1 MRLFIPLIAALAC
14 SAAQAQDTA
23 PAQPL
28 AQAEDH
34 FLDFLDA
41 ESAVDVINSGLAAE
55 YEGRDR
61 AAWETERKAHYDRLT
76 AALKALDET
85 RLPPADTAALAA
97 IRVTLAD
104 HADPSAATA
113 NDPAAPTCADV
124 SRSDLDYARLRAA
137 LVSCFRQLGNNL
149 AFEGRVIDRGTALQ
163 LLHEIEE
170 PERRMLLFDA
180 FNPLWDALNAG
191 NTPESPWRRMIRMAA
206 EEAAKEGSQID
217 AAARALG
224 MTTPQVEQW
233 LVQILEAWRDANPKR
248 MVEPWDYRYRIG
260 KANRQLA
267 KQLPREQLLPLNKR
281 FYADLGADLDGLNV
295 LFDLEERKDKSPLAY
310 SDFLKRGRATATG
323 WQRPRARIVGRYP
336 EGGLFSIN
344 ELVHENGHAVHVS
357 AIETRPAF
365 MDWPDTIF
373 TEAFADVPS
382 WSVYERAWQKKYLGA
397 ATSQK
402 DSLRALHGLTTLDVA
417 WSLFELRMLRDPAQD
432 PNRLW
437 TEITSEYLRILPHP
451 EVPWWAMRVQLASQP
466 GYMVNY
472 GLGAVLTAEIRARAR
487 AEIGDFDAGNPG
499 WYGWLSERLLKYG
512 SERDTRSLMQDLLG
526 RPLSPAAVLAEIHR
540 IR

>member
-1 MRLFIPLIAALAC
+1 MRLFIPLVAALAFG
-14 SAAQAQDTA
+14 AAQAHDAT

-28 AQAEDH
+28 AQAEAH

-41 ESAVDVINSGLAAE
+41 DSAVDIINSGLVTE

-61 AAWETERKAHYDRLT
+61 TAWEAERRAQYDRLT
-76 AALKALDET
+76 AALKTLDEAA
-85 RLPPADTAALAA
+85 LSPADTAALAA

-113 NDPAAPTCADV
+113 NDPAAPKCADA
-124 SRSDLDYARLRAA
+124 SRTDLDYARLRAA
-137 LVSCFRQLGNNL
+137 LVGCFRELGNNL

-163 LLHEIEE
+163 LLHQIEE

-180 FNPLWDALNAG
+180 FNPLWEALNAG
-191 NTPESPWRRMIRMAA
+191 NRPDSPWRRMIRMAA

-217 AAARALG
+217 AAAKAIG
-224 MTTPQVEQW
+224 VTTADVEGW

-260 KANRQLA
+260 KANRALA
-267 KQLPREQLLPLNKR
+267 KALTADQLLPINKR

-295 LFDLEERKDKSPLAY
+295 LFDLAERKDKSPLAY
-310 SDFLKRGRATATG
+310 SDFLKRGRATETG

-336 EGGLFSIN
+336 LGGLFSIN

-357 AIETRPAF
+357 AIHSRPAF

-382 WSVYERAWQKKYLGA
+382 WSVYEKAWQQKYLGTTA
-397 ATSQK
+397 SQK
-402 DSLRALHGLTTLDVA
+402 ESLRLLHGLTALDVA

-437 TEITSEYLRILPHP
+437 TEITGEYLRILPHP
-451 EVPWWAMRVQLASQP
+451 EIPWWAMRVQLASRP

-472 GLGAVLTAEIRARAR
+472 GLGAVLTAEIRHKT
-487 AEIGDFDAGNPG
+487 AEAIGPFDTGNAD
-499 WYGWLSERLLKYG
+499 WYGWLSERLLKHG
-512 SERDTRSLMQDLLG
+512 SERDTRSLMQDFLG
-526 RPLSPAAVLAEIHR
+526 RPLSPAAVLAEIRR

>member
-1 MRLFIPLIAALAC
+1 MRLFIPLVAALAFG
-14 SAAQAQDTA
+14 AAQAHDAT

-28 AQAEDH
+28 AQAEAH

-41 ESAVDVINSGLAAE
+41 DSAVDIINSGLVTE

-61 AAWETERKAHYDRLT
+61 TAWEAERRAQYDRLT
-76 AALKALDET
+76 AALKTLDEAA
-85 RLPPADTAALAA
+85 LSPADTAALAA
-97 IRVTLAD
+97 IRTTLAD
-104 HADPSAATA
+104 HANPSAATA
-113 NDPAAPTCADV
+113 NDPAAPKCADA
-124 SRSDLDYARLRAA
+124 SRTDLDYARLRAA
-137 LVSCFRQLGNNL
+137 LVGCFRELGNNL

-163 LLHEIEE
+163 LLHQIEE

-180 FNPLWDALNAG
+180 FNPLWEALNAG
-191 NTPESPWRRMIRMAA
+191 NRPDSPWRRMIRMAA

-217 AAARALG
+217 AAAKAIG
-224 MTTPQVEQW
+224 VTTADVEGW

-260 KANRQLA
+260 KANRALA
-267 KQLPREQLLPLNKR
+267 KALTADQLLPINKR
-281 FYADLGADLDGLNV
+281 FYADLGADLDALNV
-295 LFDLEERKDKSPLAY
+295 LFDLAERKDKSPLAY
-310 SDFLKRGRATATG
+310 SDFLKRGRATETG

-336 EGGLFSIN
+336 LGGLFSIN

-357 AIETRPAF
+357 AIHSRPAF

-382 WSVYERAWQKKYLGA
+382 WSVYEKAWQQKYLGTTA
-397 ATSQK
+397 SQK
-402 DSLRALHGLTTLDVA
+402 ESLRLLHGLTALDVA

-437 TEITSEYLRILPHP
+437 TEITGEYLRILPHP
-451 EVPWWAMRVQLASQP
+451 EIPWWAMRVQLASRP

-472 GLGAVLTAEIRARAR
+472 GLGAVLTAEIRHKT
-487 AEIGDFDAGNPG
+487 AEAIGPFDTGNAD
-499 WYGWLSERLLKYG
+499 WYGWLSERLLKHG
-512 SERDTRSLMQDLLG
+512 SERDTRSLMQDFLG
-526 RPLSPAAVLAEIHR
+526 RPLSPAAVLAEIRR

>member
-1 MRLFIPLIAALAC
+1 MRPLFLIAALAC
-14 SAAQAQDTA
+14 TGASAAEG
-23 PAQPL
+23 PL
-28 AQAEDH
+28 AAAEGP

-41 ESAVDVINSGLAAE
+41 DSAVDIINSGLVTE
-55 YEGRDR
+55 FEGHDR
-61 AAWETERKAHYDRLT
+61 TAWEGERKAHYGALA
-76 AALKALDET
+76 AALAALDEAT
-85 RLPPADTAALAA
+85 LTPEDRAALAA
-97 IRVTLAD
+97 IRTTLAD
-104 HADPSAATA
+104 HAEPGAATA
-113 NDPAAPTCADV
+113 SEPDAPACADAH
-124 SRSDLDYARLRAA
+124 RKDLDYAALRAA
-137 LVSCFRQLGNNL
+137 LVGCFREHGNNM

-170 PERRMLLFDA
+170 PERRMLLFGA
-180 FNPLWDALNAG
+180 FSPLWDALNAG
-191 NTPESPWRRMIRMAA
+191 NTPASPWRRMIRMAA

-224 MTTPQVEQW
+224 VTTPQVEQW

-260 KANRQLA
+260 KANRRLA
-267 KQLPREQLLPLNKR
+267 ALLLRESLLPLNKR

-295 LFDLEERKDKSPLAY
+295 VFDLEERRDKSPLAY
-310 SDFLKRGRATATG
+310 SDFLKRGRTTATG

-382 WSVYERAWQKKYLGA
+382 WSVYERAWQRKYLDA
-397 ATSQK
+397 AANQK

-417 WSLFELRMLRDPAQD
+417 WSLFELRMLRDPEQD

-437 TEITSEYLRILPHP
+437 TDITSEYLRILPHP
-451 EVPWWAMRVQLASQP
+451 EVPWWAMRVQLAGQP

-472 GLGAVLTAEIRARAR
+472 GLGAVLTAEIRARVR
-487 AEIGDFDAGNPG
+487 AEIGDFDAGNAC
-499 WYGWLSERLLKYG
+499 WYSWLSERLLKHG
-512 SERDTRSLMQDLLG
+512 SERDTRSLMQELLG
-526 RPLSPAAVLAEIHR
+526 RPAGAQAILVQLGR
-540 IR
+540 IRGR

>member
-1 MRLFIPLIAALAC
+1 VRPLFLIAALAC
-14 SAAQAQDTA
+14 TGASAAEG
-23 PAQPL
+23 PL
-28 AQAEDH
+28 AAAEGP

-41 ESAVDVINSGLAAE
+41 DSAVDIINSGLVTEFEGHDRTAW
-55 YEGRDR
+55 EGR
-61 AAWETERKAHYDRLT
+61 RKTHHD
-76 AALKALDET
+76 ALS
-85 RLPPADTAALAA
+85 AALAGLDEATLTPEDHAALSA
-97 IRVTLAD
+97 IRRTLAD

-113 NDPAAPTCADV
+113 NEPEAPACADAH
-124 SRSDLDYARLRAA
+124 RKDRDYAALRAA
-137 LVSCFRQLGNNL
+137 LVGCFREHGNSM

-163 LLHEIEE
+163 LLHEIDE
-170 PERRMLLFDA
+170 PGRRRRLFDA
-180 FNPLWDALNAG
+180 FNPLWNALNAG
-191 NTPESPWRRMIRMAA
+191 NTPDSPWRRMIRMAA

-224 MTTPQVEQW
+224 VTTPQVEQW

-267 KQLPREQLLPLNKR
+267 RQLPRDQLLPLNKR
-281 FYADLGADLDGLNV
+281 FYQDLGADLDGLSV
-295 LFDLEERKDKSPLAY
+295 LFDLEERRDKSPLAY
-310 SDFLKRGRATATG
+310 SDFLKRGRMTADG
-323 WQRPRARIVGRYP
+323 WRRPRARIVGRYP

-365 MDWPDTIF
+365 MDWPATIF
-373 TEAFADVPS
+373 TEAFADVPA
-382 WSVYERAWQKKYLGA
+382 WSVYESAWQDEYLG
-397 ATSQK
+397 SSVRQH

-437 TEITSEYLRILPHP
+437 TDITSEYLRILPHP
-451 EVPWWAMRVQLASQP
+451 EVAWWAMRVQLASQP

-487 AEIGDFDAGNPG
+487 AEIGSFDAGNPR
-499 WYGWLSERLLKYG
+499 WYGWFSGRLLKYG
-512 SERDTRSLMQDLLG
+512 SERDTQSLMQELLG
-526 RPLSPAAVLAEIHR
+526 RPVDPQAIFVQLGR
-540 IR
+540 IRGR

>member
-1 MRLFIPLIAALAC
+1 MRLFIPLVAALAFG
-14 SAAQAQDTA
+14 AAQAHDAT

-28 AQAEDH
+28 AQAEAH

-41 ESAVDVINSGLAAE
+41 DSAVDIINSGLVTE

-61 AAWETERKAHYDRLT
+61 AAWEAERRAQYDRLT
-76 AALKALDET
+76 AALKTLDEAA
-85 RLPPADTAALAA
+85 LSPADTAAFAA
-97 IRVTLAD
+97 IRTTLAD
-104 HADPSAATA
+104 HANPSAATA
-113 NDPAAPTCADV
+113 NDPAAPKCADA
-124 SRSDLDYARLRAA
+124 SRTDLDYARLRAA
-137 LVSCFRQLGNNL
+137 LVGCFRELGNNL

-163 LLHEIEE
+163 LLHQIEE

-180 FNPLWDALNAG
+180 FNPLWEALNAG
-191 NTPESPWRRMIRMAA
+191 NRPDSPWRRMIRMAA

-217 AAARALG
+217 AAAKAIG
-224 MTTPQVEQW
+224 VTTADVEGW

-260 KANRQLA
+260 KANRALA
-267 KQLPREQLLPLNKR
+267 KALTADQLLPINKR
-281 FYADLGADLDGLNV
+281 FYADLGADLDALNV
-295 LFDLEERKDKSPLAY
+295 LFDLAERKDKSPLAY
-310 SDFLKRGRATATG
+310 SDFLKRGRATETG

-336 EGGLFSIN
+336 LGGLFSIN

-357 AIETRPAF
+357 AIHSRPAF

-382 WSVYERAWQKKYLGA
+382 WSVYEKAWQQEYLGTTA
-397 ATSQK
+397 SQK
-402 DSLRALHGLTTLDVA
+402 ESLRLLHGLTALDVA

-437 TEITSEYLRILPHP
+437 TEITGEYLRILPHP
-451 EVPWWAMRVQLASQP
+451 EIPWWAMRVQLASRP

-472 GLGAVLTAEIRARAR
+472 GLGAVLTAEIRHKT
-487 AEIGDFDAGNPG
+487 AEAIGPFDTGNAD
-499 WYGWLSERLLKYG
+499 WYGWLSERLLKHG
-512 SERDTRSLMQDLLG
+512 SERDTRSLMQDFLG
-526 RPLSPAAVLAEIHR
+526 RPLSPAAVLAEIRR